1 MTLLHR
7 TIAVL
12 CVASALAVF
21 AQERSALPDPRHA
34 LEGAALVDALRRGG
48 YTLYFRH
55 TTTDFSQNDA
65 AMTGYEDCATQR
77 NLTELGRQQ
86 ARAIGATVRAMK
98 LPIGEVLA
106 SPYCRTMETGRLV
119 FGRAEASADVRGF
132 RGPAGQP
139 DYTRL
144 VKLLSTPPKP
154 GTLRAVSSH
163 GNPFRGVAGLPYLA
177 EGEAAV
183 VKPLGNDFAI
193 VARIRVDDWKALA
206 ATR

>member
-1 MTLLHR
+1 MLRR

-12 CVASALAVF
+12 CAASALGAL
-21 AQERSALPDPRHA
+21 AQERSAGPDPAHA
-34 LEGAALVDALRRGG
+34 LAGAPLVSALRKGG

-55 TTTDFSQNDA
+55 TATDFSQNDS
-65 AMTGYEDCATQR
+65 AMTRYDDCTSQR

-86 ARAIGATVRAMK
+86 GRAIAESVRALK

-106 SPYCRTMETGRLV
+106 SPFCRTMETGRLI
-119 FGRAEASADVRGF
+119 FGRAESSADVRGH
-132 RGPAGQP
+132 RGAGGAP

-144 VKLLSTPPKP
+144 AKLLSTPPRT
-154 GTLRAVSSH
+154 GTLRAIASH

-193 VARIRVDDWKALA
+193 VARIRVDDWKALEA
-206 ATR
+206 AR